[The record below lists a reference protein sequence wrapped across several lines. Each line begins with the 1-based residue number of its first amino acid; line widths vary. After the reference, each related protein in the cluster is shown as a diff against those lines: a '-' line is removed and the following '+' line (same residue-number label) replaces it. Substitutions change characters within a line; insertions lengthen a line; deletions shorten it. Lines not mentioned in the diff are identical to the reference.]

1 MKEPETVK
9 VKYEVDTS
17 ELDKAL
23 KRVNRSYRVNQFLP
37 FFVFAGVAT
46 IVVLASISLAIPPLW
61 AGLLGGSLG
70 VYIAKTR

>member
-1 MKEPETVK
+1 MKP
-9 VKYEVDTS
+9 
-17 ELDKAL
+17 L
-23 KRVNRSYRVNQFLP
+23 LP

-46 IVVLASISLAIPPLW
+46 IVVLASISLNIPPLW

>member
-1 MKEPETVK
+1 MKSILKRTFK
-9 VKYEVDTS
+9 EVDS
-17 ELDKAL
+17 ERNLIHTPNKMKPL
-23 KRVNRSYRVNQFLP
+23 LP

-46 IVVLASISLAIPPLW
+46 LVVLASISLNIPPLW